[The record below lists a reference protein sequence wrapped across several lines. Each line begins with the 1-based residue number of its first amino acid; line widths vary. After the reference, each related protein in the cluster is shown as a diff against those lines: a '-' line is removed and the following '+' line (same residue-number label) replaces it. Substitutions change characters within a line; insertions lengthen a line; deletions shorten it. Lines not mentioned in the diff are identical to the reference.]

1 MKSDS
6 EKEKKLNLALDKLK
20 NLNLQNPT
28 LKINLEILN
37 DQKNQLEIEKKEIEL
52 KYQNLIGEHKAL
64 SQKLEEINNKKNI
77 DQKKKLSFLK
87 KLMN

>member
-1 MKSDS
+1 MKTDS

-28 LKINLEILN
+28 LKSNLENLN
-37 DQKNQLEIEKKEIEL
+37 HQKNQLEIEKKEIEV
-52 KYQNLIGEHKAL
+52 KYQNLIGEHEAL
-64 SQKLEEINNKKNI
+64 SQRLEEMNNKKNVE
-77 DQKKKLSFLK
+77 KKKKMSFLK